1 MTDGKEDDAKPD
13 AKPIEDAIAELGRVA
28 FQQPAICTGW
38 VLVSEWFGG
47 NNEFWIMAIHDDNS
61 PPWRHSG
68 MLDYAIGRIGDE
80 IDDYLGESDDDD
92 DEEEDD

>member
-1 MTDGKEDDAKPD
+1 MSEENEERPKPS
-13 AKPIEDAIAELGRVA
+13 AKPIEDAIAELGRAA
-28 FQQPAICTGW
+28 FQQPALCTGW

-47 NNEFWIMAIHDDNS
+47 ENEYWIMAIHDENS

-68 MLDYAIGRIGDE
+68 MLDYAINRVADE
-80 IDDYLGESDDDD
+80 IDVYLGEGDDY

>member
-1 MTDGKEDDAKPD
+1 MNSEEEENKAPS
-13 AKPIEDAIAELGRVA
+13 AKPIEDAIAELGRAA

-47 NNEFWIMAIHDDNS
+47 ENEYWIMAIHDENS

-68 MLDYAIGRIGDE
+68 MLDYAINRVADE
-80 IDDYLGESDDDD
+80 IDTYLGENDEDL